1 MKKDDAGISNHYTS
15 DSEEDTIRFARSW
28 AAGLKPGDVV
38 ALQGDLG
45 AGKTHFVKGVA
56 QALEIKK
63 HNVQSPT
70 FSLIN
75 EYGGNPPLY
84 HFDCY
89 RMESVREALEIGIEE
104 YLYGGGVCIIE
115 WPERV
120 QPLLPAGTIWITM
133 TAESPSQRRITIQ
146 P

>member
-1 MKKDDAGISNHYTS
+1 MKDDVDVSDYFTSN
-15 DSEEDTIRFARSW
+15 SEEETISFARRW
-28 AAGLKPGDVV
+28 AADLQPGDVV

-56 QALEIKK
+56 QALGIKK
-63 HNVQSPT
+63 HKVQSPT

-89 RMESVREALEIGIEE
+89 RMESIREALEIGIEE
-104 YLYGGGVCIIE
+104 YLYGDGVCIIE
-115 WPERV
+115 WPERI
-120 QPLLPAGTIWITM
+120 QSLLPAGTIWITL
-133 TAESPSQRRITIQ
+133 TAESPNQRRLSIQ
-146 P
+146 S